1 MKNLPNL
8 WLPKDTIGEIMI
20 TGSDKRTSQQ
30 CAQIYVDFMLDY
42 PHEAKALQ
50 QRNLGKKKKMPKIG
64 EVRNTP
70 WIYVHQ
76 DAIINNKDDITF

>member
-8 WLPKDTIGEIMI
+8 RLPKDTIGEIMI

-50 QRNLGKKKKMPKIG
+50 QRNLGKKKDAGNWRSYK
-64 EVRNTP
+64 NP
-70 WIYVHQ
+70 WIYVLQ
-76 DAIINNKDDITF
+76 DAIVNN